1 MAFRDFS
8 AEKLQ
13 VGIRVK
19 ASVKTAEQKKIME
32 RRGNLQKL
40 KLRVGAGRQ
49 CSRVEILLS

>member
-19 ASVKTAEQKKIME
+19 AGVKTAEQKKIME

-40 KLRVGAGRQ
+40 ELRVGAGRQ